1 MVLDVIVK
9 GVITDDVALGV
20 MLVLDRT
27 AVVIGGVVGVRFS
40 S

>member
-9 GVITDDVALGV
+9 GVVTDNVALGV
-20 MLVLDRT
+20 MLVLIRT